1 MDTVGYGRNLGGRG
15 GEGRERREE
24 RPLGRRR
31 ETENDGALS
40 LFLANAFEYQIPTH
54 SPRVSRQ
61 GAVVSITVLRTEKA
75 VATLSEGSDVAGL
88 LRSLVSSLLLLML
101 LEHLLRLQM
110 LQVRCLSLLAIS
122 IQTLAL
128 LNLKEQSPSV
138 WKG

>member
-1 MDTVGYGRNLGGRG
+1 M
-15 GEGRERREE
+15 EGERREE
-24 RPLGRRR
+24 RPLGGEG

-40 LFLANAFEYQIPTH
+40 LFLANAFENQIPTH

-110 LQVRCLSLLAIS
+110 LQVCSLGLLAIS
-122 IQTLAL
+122 IEL
-128 LNLKEQSPSV
+128 LPLLDLKDQSLSV
-138 WKG
+138 